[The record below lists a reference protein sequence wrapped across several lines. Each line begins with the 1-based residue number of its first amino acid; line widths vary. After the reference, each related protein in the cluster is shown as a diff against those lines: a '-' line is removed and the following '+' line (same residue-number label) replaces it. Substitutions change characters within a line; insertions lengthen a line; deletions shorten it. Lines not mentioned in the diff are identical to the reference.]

1 MHETLNSSVIGF
13 IDVKNILEDSIQFS
27 GWCIPK
33 EEKNQ
38 LKKLRIKTENTII
51 MDYENKGLKIIS
63 RDDVR
68 NFYNIET
75 TNMYGWEITLPF
87 SCFPCEL
94 QMEISKDF
102 WVSVFEFPKYIE
114 QPKSVAI
121 NTFSPSY
128 VVVDNFYANPDLV
141 REFALT
147 CNFKYHNTH
156 KGKRTEI
163 CYRFDGLQERFEQII
178 GKKIINWENYGT
190 NGCFQY
196 CVCGDQLVYHCDMQ
210 QYAGVLFL
218 TPDAPVNAGTCLLRS
233 IHTKK
238 MKVPHEEHAI
248 VFKNGFLDRNE
259 FEVVDV
265 IGNIYNRLVLFDSQH
280 IHAAMEYFGNTKE
293 TGRLFQL
300 FFFDLA

>member
-1 MHETLNSSVIGF
+1 MHETNDLSVLGF
-13 IDVKNILEDSIQFS
+13 IDTKNILEDSIHFA
-27 GWCIPK
+27 GWCMLK
-33 EEKNQ
+33 EEKNEIKQ
-38 LKKLRIKTENTII
+38 LRIKTTNIVDCEN
-51 MDYENKGLKIIS
+51 MQLKITS

-68 NFYNIET
+68 TFYNIEK
-75 TNMYGWEITLPF
+75 TNMYGWEFTLPF
-87 SCFPCEL
+87 SFFPCEL
-94 QMEISKDF
+94 QMEISKEC
-102 WVSVFEFPKYIE
+102 WVSVFEFPKYIA
-114 QPKSVAI
+114 QPKSFAL
-121 NTFSPSY
+121 NTFVQSY
-128 VVVDNFYANPDLV
+128 VVVDNFYTNPDSV

-147 CNFKYHNTH
+147 CDFQYHNTH
-156 KGKRTEI
+156 KGRRTET

-178 GKKIINWENYGT
+178 GKKIINWEKYGT

-196 CVCGDQLVYHCDMQ
+196 CVSDDLLVYHCDMQ

-248 VFKNGFLDRNE
+248 VFNKGFLDRNE

-265 IGNIYNRLVLFDSQH
+265 VGNIYNRLVLFDSQH
-280 IHAAMEYFGNTKE
+280 IHSAMEYFGNTKE